1 MDGRASGGRVIAAI
15 RARSVMALLPL
26 NEMTPPVVWTDGA
39 GIFCKQQSKGQ
50 GNVQYLL
57 SLSQKI
63 NSI

>member
-1 MDGRASGGRVIAAI
+1 VIAAI